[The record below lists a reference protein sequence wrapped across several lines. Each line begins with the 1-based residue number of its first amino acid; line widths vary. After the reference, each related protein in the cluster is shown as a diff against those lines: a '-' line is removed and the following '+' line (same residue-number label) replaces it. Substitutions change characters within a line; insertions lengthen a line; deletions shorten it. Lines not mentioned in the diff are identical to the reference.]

1 MKVCH
6 LDQELLTRLN
16 WRRVAGLFFC
26 NLMILDDVTNWERC
40 LSNELVGAVDHRM
53 MALVLKLTM
62 CIALAVLLLR
72 TALGTRAR

>member
-26 NLMILDDVTNWERC
+26 NLMILDVTIWERS
-40 LSNELVGAVDHRM
+40 LDNEPVGAVDHRM